1 MGIDYSSKMGDL
13 VFTYDKDFYPLD
25 ENLPDPQIDP
35 IIPGAKVP
43 IQKVGIAPVDMPI
56 YVKRRDSEESEKLMA
71 QASLYCSLD
80 DPEAKGLNLS
90 RFYLLMHEKMA
101 DKDALGSMQDVL
113 REMASKQGSDNAY
126 VKLRFK
132 YPWMQEALRTRK
144 FMLKKGE
151 QNGSNSYL
159 VDEEHGHYLEDG
171 TWISHKK
178 MEGHIAYDIEFEGRY
193 HAIDITDDD
202 TGRPDKEFKYY
213 LTVDYIYSSTCP
225 CSFELA
231 HDAKEKRNAAAN
243 AHSQRS
249 RARVTIEFDPD
260 KIVWI
265 EDVVDL
271 CRKHIPTE
279 VQVVVKRR
287 DEQAFAELNGSNLLF
302 SEDVCRIMYKALDEH
317 DLIKDFC
324 IVVEHFESL
333 HPWNAVGVI
342 YKGVEGGLR

>member
-1 MGIDYSSKMGDL
+1 MGIDYSSKMSDL
-13 VFTYDKDFYPLD
+13 VFTYDEDFYPLD

-56 YVKRRDSEESEKLMA
+56 YVKRRDSEDSEKLMS

-113 REMASKQGSDNAY
+113 KEMASKQGSNNAY

-132 YPWMQEALRTRK
+132 YPWMQKALRTRETMIK
-144 FMLKKGE
+144 PEDKNSTNAYLHKSDKGITL
-151 QNGSNSYL
+151 S
-159 VDEEHGHYLEDG
+159 DG

-178 MEGHIAYDIEFEGRY
+178 MEGHIAYDIAFEGRW
-193 HAIDITDDD
+193 HAE
-202 TGRPDKEFKYY
+202 GNKFKYY
-213 LTVDYIYSSTCP
+213 LMVDYIYSSTCP

-231 HDAKEKRNAAAN
+231 HDAKEKRDAAAN

-249 RARVTIEFDPD
+249 RARVTIEFDPENV
-260 KIVWI
+260 VWI
-265 EDVVDL
+265 EDVVEL
-271 CRKHIPTE
+271 CRKNIPTE

-302 SEDVCRIMYKALDEH
+302 SEDVCRIMYKALDENE
-317 DLIKDFC
+317 LVKDFSV
-324 IVVEHFESL
+324 VVEHFESL

>member
-1 MGIDYSSKMGDL
+1 MGIDYSSKMSDL
-13 VFTYDKDFYPLD
+13 VFTYDEDFYPLD
-25 ENLPDPQIDP
+25 DNLPDPQIDP

-56 YVKRRDSEESEKLMA
+56 HVKRRDSEDSEKLMS

-113 REMASKQGSDNAY
+113 KEMASKQGSNNAY

-132 YPWMQEALRTRK
+132 YPWMQKALRTRETMIK
-144 FMLKKGE
+144 PEDKNSTNAYLHKSDKGITL
-151 QNGSNSYL
+151 S
-159 VDEEHGHYLEDG
+159 DG

-178 MEGHIAYDIEFEGRY
+178 MEGHIAYDIQFEGRW
-193 HAIDITDDD
+193 HAK
-202 TGRPDKEFKYY
+202 GNKFKYY
-213 LTVDYIYSSTCP
+213 LMVDYIYSSTCP

-231 HDAKEKRNAAAN
+231 HDAKEKRDAAAN

-249 RARVTIEFDPD
+249 RARVTIEFDPENV
-260 KIVWI
+260 VWI
-265 EDVVDL
+265 EDVVEL
-271 CRKHIPTE
+271 CRKNIPTE

-302 SEDVCRIMYKALDEH
+302 SEDVCRIMYKALDDHE
-317 DLIKDFC
+317 LVKDFSV
-324 IVVEHFESL
+324 VVEHFESL

>member
-1 MGIDYSSKMGDL
+1 MGIDYSSKMNDL
-13 VFTYDKDFYPLD
+13 IFSYDKDFYPLD
-25 ENLPDPQIDP
+25 DNLPDPQIDP
-35 IIPGAKVP
+35 IIPGARVP

-56 YVKRRDSEESEKLMA
+56 YVKRRDSEDSEKLMA

-113 REMASKQGSDNAY
+113 KEMASKQGSNNAY

-132 YPWMQEALRTRK
+132 YPWMQQALRTRERMFKGAKNNKNIFFDETKGK
-144 FMLKKGE
+144 FL
-151 QNGSNSYL
+151 
-159 VDEEHGHYLEDG
+159 DDG
-171 TWISHKK
+171 TWISDKK
-178 MEGHIAYDIEFEGRY
+178 MEGHIAYNVEFEGRY
-193 HAIDITDDD
+193 HGDLYEHHDV
-202 TGRPDKEFKYY
+202 FKYY
-213 LTVDYIYSSTCP
+213 LTIDYIYSSTCP

-249 RARVTIEFDPD
+249 RAKVTIEFDPNN
-260 KIVWI
+260 IVWI
-265 EDVVDL
+265 EDVIDL
-271 CRKHIPTE
+271 CRENIPTE

-287 DEQAFAELNGSNLLF
+287 DEQAFAELNGANLLF
-302 SEDVCRIMYKALDEH
+302 SEDVCRIMYKALDDH
-317 DLIKDFC
+317 KLVKDFSV
-324 IVVEHFESL
+324 VVEHFESL

-342 YKGVEGGLR
+342 YKGIEGGLR